1 MAGFVLMRRIL
12 RDDVA
17 RELTFT
23 GREFTGTDALN
34 LGVATRLAT
43 DPLMEALGLARDI
56 ASRSPHAVR
65 AGKRLFQLAA
75 DADDK
80 TILLN
85 ETLEQQRLLGSPN
98 QMEAVA
104 AGVARR
110 PPRFSDL

>member
-1 MAGFVLMRRIL
+1 
-12 RDDVA
+12 
-17 RELTFT
+17 
-23 GREFTGTDALN
+23 
-34 LGVATRLAT
+34 
-43 DPLMEALGLARDI
+43 
-56 ASRSPHAVR
+56 VR
-65 AGKRLFQLAA
+65 AAKRLFQLAA

-110 PPRFSDL
+110 PPRFSDA